1 MKHIKKLSGIILLT
15 MMVSA
20 SVYAKGNGQVDFA
33 DLSSHY
39 GEPMVEVNLTANLMH
54 MIGSFAKSEEPEVAK
69 MLANLDYVK
78 VRIYSLNGKADE
90 ANNTIEG
97 LSKKLKADNWET
109 LVTVNDYE
117 EDKNV
122 RIFSKSSDDIIDG
135 FVVMVVSP
143 EKDGGEAIFVNI
155 VGSIDPSQ
163 IAMITE
169 NLDIN
174 FN

>member
-1 MKHIKKLSGIILLT
+1 MKHIKKLSSIILLT

-20 SVYAKGNGQVDFA
+20 SVYAKDNGQVDFA

-54 MIGSFAKSEEPEVAK
+54 MIGSFAKSEKPEVAEI
-69 MLANLDYVK
+69 LSNLDYVK

-90 ANNTIEG
+90 ANLSIEG
-97 LSKKLKADNWET
+97 LSKKLKADSWET

-122 RIFSKSSDDIIDG
+122 RIFSKSTDDIIDG

-143 EKDGGEAIFVNI
+143 EKEGGQAVFVNI
-155 VGSIDPSQ
+155 VGSIDPNQ

-169 NLDIN
+169 HLDIDIN
-174 FN
+174 

>member
-1 MKHIKKLSGIILLT
+1 MHNNVELPN
-15 MMVSA
+15 SA
-20 SVYAKGNGQVDFA
+20 TAATTITAPFPNIVNSKDKERNTEWFVRAIVDSY
-33 DLSSHY
+33 D
-39 GEPMVEVNLTANLMH
+39 
-54 MIGSFAKSEEPEVAK
+54 
-69 MLANLDYVK
+69 
-78 VRIYSLNGKADE
+78 
-90 ANNTIEG
+90 
-97 LSKKLKADNWET
+97 
-109 LVTVNDYE
+109 NDYE

-122 RIFSKSSDDIIDG
+122 RVFSKSTKDIIDG

-163 IAMITE
+163 IAMITD